1 MVRIIPWESYTWLS
15 RVTDLEKIIA
25 RNEIQI
31 AQQRLYLD
39 KARKD
44 LAVAKSAGIE
54 NTSLPENYGE
64 RLLEFGLPQPDTL
77 RRITDGDQ
85 G

>member
-1 MVRIIPWESYTWLS
+1 MVLFIPWESYTWLS
-15 RVTDLEKIIA
+15 RVTDLEQSIA
-25 RNEIQI
+25 RHESQI

-39 KARKD
+39 RARKD
-44 LAVAKSAGIE
+44 LEVAESAGLE

-64 RLLEFGLPQPDTL
+64 RLLEYGLPQPDTL